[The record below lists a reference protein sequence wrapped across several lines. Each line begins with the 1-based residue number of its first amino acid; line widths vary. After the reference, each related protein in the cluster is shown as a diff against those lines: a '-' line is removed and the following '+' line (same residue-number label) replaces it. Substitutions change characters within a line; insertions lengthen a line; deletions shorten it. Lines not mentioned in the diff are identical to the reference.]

1 MKEIWLDDEQL
12 ECEARKR
19 NLKISIVKGILDNGF
34 ELKQRYSRTEITQ
47 YFYLSLIHI

>member
-19 NLKISIVKGILDNGF
+19 NLKIPLTFCEEMLECTIGF
-34 ELKQRYSRTEITQ
+34 TDKEKQRSC
-47 YFYLSLIHI
+47 